1 MAELATL
8 FNLGGKE
15 SNDGGDLFSVAVTE
29 ELGRGQRNRPIRKL
43 WEERGRETRGGGRW
57 AAWSAPKR
65 SQATAARAA
74 RPAVGHGASAMV
86 TVERREREIKITKRS
101 LESLN

>member
-43 WEERGRETRGGGRW
+43 WEERGRETRGGG
-57 AAWSAPKR
+57 
-65 SQATAARAA
+65 Q
-74 RPAVGHGASAMV
+74 VGGMV
-86 TVERREREIKITKRS
+86 S
-101 LESLN
+101 S